1 MLFQHS
7 DSNWNEQDEV
17 EKQVENTMDRNW
29 IANTKKK
36 RDMEPA
42 GHDFE
47 AVTVFKVYCDK
58 KDTPFIYKLNDRR
71 GNPETPSFVFK
82 TSETKAK
89 TALNMDRGRANFLH
103 EEFCFFDGKRK
114 RCRGFVT
121 LTASV
126 YHPLIRKQITLAV
139 MESESENTENVT
151 LFWKLFN
158 EVLAKVSKDVTRKF
172 DPIG

>member
-1 MLFQHS
+1 MQHV
-7 DSNWNEQDEV
+7 EQLVRNNPNIKPSEIQSVCVISAFRQQLDWDEV
-17 EKQVENTMDRNW
+17 EKKIQSMMDRKW

-36 RDMEPA
+36 VKRYMESA

-47 AVTVFKVYCDK
+47 AVAVFKEYCDK

-71 GNPETPSFVFK
+71 GNSETPSFVFK

-89 TALNMDRGRANFLH
+89 IALNVDRGRANFLH

-151 LFWKLFN
+151 VF
-158 EVLAKVSKDVTRKF
+158 
-172 DPIG
+172 